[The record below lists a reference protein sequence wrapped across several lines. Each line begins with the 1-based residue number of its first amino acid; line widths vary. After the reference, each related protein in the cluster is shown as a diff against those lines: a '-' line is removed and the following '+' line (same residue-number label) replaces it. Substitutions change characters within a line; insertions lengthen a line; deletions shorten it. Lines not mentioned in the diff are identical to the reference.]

1 MTGHTGGVSERRR
14 VTLRT
19 THADA
24 DCVADALAPD
34 NTDSMALR
42 VDDDTVVCQ
51 IERPTIGGL
60 RSTVDDYVVNL
71 RVATTVVDRAMAHA
85 ANAASSN
92 AQSAETT
99 GTAVNVAGGVEGV
112 DGAEGEDG
120 ADDTDDTDAID
131 ATDGA
136 DAIDATDDTDV
147 IDATDDTDTDTH

>member
-19 THADA
+19 THPDA

-112 DGAEGEDG
+112 DGEDAIDG
-120 ADDTDDTDAID
+120 ADDTDAID

-136 DAIDATDDTDV
+136 DATDDTDA
-147 IDATDDTDTDTH
+147 IDAIDDTDTDTH

>member
-34 NTDSMALR
+34 NTDSMAIR

-71 RVATTVVDRAMAHA
+71 RVATTVVDRAMAYA

-112 DGAEGEDG
+112 DGEDGEDATDGAEG
-120 ADDTDDTDAID
+120 ADAK
-131 ATDGA
+131 DGA
-136 DAIDATDDTDV
+136 DAIDDTDATDD
-147 IDATDDTDTDTH
+147 TDDTDTDTH